1 MAVLTYRIR
10 NLHEHLAQGRHD
22 NSSRRGMA
30 ILVHQRMRLLKY
42 LRRKSPQ
49 RYAAI
54 LPRIGVEPRA
64 VEGEVVV
71 PGKPPVSTKA

>member
-1 MAVLTYRIR
+1 
-10 NLHEHLAQGRHD
+10 
-22 NSSRRGMA
+22 MA